1 MKRDNII
8 KMIENGNFSI
18 FGLNRREQIELIQLL
33 SGGFDLIEMVF
44 RTDKEVKE
52 QLEHLILMIRI
63 KNK

>member
-8 KMIENGNFSI
+8 NMIKKGTFST

-44 RTDKEVKE
+44 RTDQEVKE
-52 QLEHLILMIRI
+52 QLEHLILITKIR
-63 KNK
+63 

>member
-8 KMIENGNFSI
+8 NMIKNGTFST

-44 RTDKEVKE
+44 RTDQEVKE
-52 QLEHLILMIRI
+52 QLEHLILITKIR
-63 KNK
+63 

>member
-1 MKRDNII
+1 MKKDNII
-8 KMIENGNFSI
+8 NMIKNGTFST

-52 QLEHLILMIRI
+52 QLEHLILMIKIR
-63 KNK
+63 

>member
-8 KMIENGNFSI
+8 KMIKNGTFSI

-52 QLEHLILMIRI
+52 QLEHIITVI
-63 KNK
+63 KINK